1 MLHGGNTLGYQ
12 SFPKAFSDFEFLKA
26 RARDFNLVENFNPS
40 RATQKKKKKST
51 FFFFLINI

>member
-40 RATQKKKKKST
+40 RATHKKKKIY